1 MKAKDSNT
9 PKPTEAELEILQVL
23 WQDGP
28 ATVREVHEKLAE
40 KRDIGY
46 TTTLKNM
53 QNMVQK
59 GMLSRNEKSRS
70 HIYEASLKQEPTQ
83 QMLLDR
89 FMDSAFGGS
98 AMNLV
103 MQALG
108 NRKTSKAELQ
118 KIKALIN
125 KLEGGEQ

>member
-28 ATVREVHEKLAE
+28 ATVREVHDKLAE

-70 HIYEASLKQEPTQ
+70 HIYEASLKQEVTQ

>member
-1 MKAKDSNT
+1 MKENNI

-28 ATVREVHEKLAE
+28 STVRTVHDKLAE
-40 KRDIGY
+40 IKDIGY

-53 QNMVQK
+53 QNMAQK
-59 GMLSRNEKSRS
+59 GMLSRDEAVRS
-70 HIYEASLKQEPTQ
+70 HIYRAEIQQQETQ
-83 QMLLDR
+83 KMLLDR
-89 FMDSAFGGS
+89 FLDNTFGGS

-108 NRKTSKAELQ
+108 NRKTSREELQ
-118 KIKALIN
+118 QIKALIN
-125 KLEGGEQ
+125 KLEGGEE

>member
-1 MKAKDSNT
+1 MKDNESNI

-23 WQDGP
+23 WQSGP

-59 GMLSRNEKSRS
+59 AMLSRDEESRS
-70 HIYEASLKQEPTQ
+70 HIYHAQLQQKQTQ

-89 FMDSAFGGS
+89 FMESAFGGS

-108 NRKTSKAELQ
+108 NRKTSKEDLQ

-125 KLEGGEQ
+125 KLEGGEK

>member
-59 GMLSRNEKSRS
+59 GMLSRNEKTRS
-70 HIYEASLKQEPTQ
+70 HIYEASLKQEATQ